1 MKVILFFGGLVLLG
15 LVSGLVAALCGVGGG
30 IVLVPVFKAIGI
42 GHKTAVASSLA
53 VIIPTALIATM
64 KNHQAGL
71 VDWRLVGGVALGA
84 VVAAYFGT
92 ELMQSLR
99 NPVVVRI
106 FAVLLLITGL
116 QMLLVKP

>member
-92 ELMQSLR
+92 DLMQSLR